1 MLDAIT
7 QVPAPYNE
15 PVHSFAP
22 GSGERTALEAK
33 LKELAAERAELTM
46 TIGGEQRL
54 GGGKPS
60 TSFSRTSKDEVL
72 GTMANATTDDVQA
85 AVEAARAAAPD
96 WRRMSFDDR
105 AAILLKAADL
115 LAGPVAQHPQPRPPC
130 SASPRPAIRRRSTPP
145 AS

>member
-54 GGGKPS
+54 GGWC
-60 TSFSRTSKDEVL
+60 FSRGVPRL
-72 GTMANATTDDVQA
+72 I
-85 AVEAARAAAPD
+85 AAA
-96 WRRMSFDDR
+96 
-105 AAILLKAADL
+105 
-115 LAGPVAQHPQPRPPC
+115 
-130 SASPRPAIRRRSTPP
+130 
-145 AS
+145 

>member
-22 GSGERTALEAK
+22 GSGERTALEAM

-54 GGGKPS
+54 GGGQ
-60 TSFSRTSKDEVL
+60 TIDVL
-72 GTMANATTDDVQA
+72 PWTCRG
-85 AVEAARAAAPD
+85 
-96 WRRMSFDDR
+96 
-105 AAILLKAADL
+105 
-115 LAGPVAQHPQPRPPC
+115 GRPLWH
-130 SASPRPAIRRRSTPP
+130 RGYRSVVGNETPP
-145 AS
+145 VRGVA

>member
-22 GSGERTALEAK
+22 GSGERTALEAM

-54 GGGKPS
+54 GGGQTIDVVQPHH
-60 TSFSRTSKDEVL
+60 KDEVL

-85 AVEAARAAAPD
+85 ALEAARAAAPD

-105 AAILLKAADL
+105 AAILLKAAGPPTPPDL
-115 LAGPVAQHPQPRPPC
+115 LSGP
-130 SASPRPAIRRRSTPP
+130 
-145 AS
+145 